1 MKKLLAGLLTAFLMT
16 AGLVAAGSSTPAS
29 AICGD
34 PQYPQCFRTQTGLTV
49 KNVAPRKKSFT
60 ATVKAVGTNAKPT
73 GTFVFR
79 FKKVGG
85 GPAATVTKAVPKTGR
100 VTLQRSF
107 GKGTFNATVS
117 YRPKARSI
125 FKASTSPT
133 RSFTIK

>member
-1 MKKLLAGLLTAFLMT
+1 LMT

-85 GPAATVTKAVPKTGR
+85 GPAATVTRAVPSSGK
-100 VTLQRSF
+100 VTYTRSF
-107 GKGTFNATVS
+107 QKGSFQATVT
-117 YRPKARSI
+117 YKPKTRSI
-125 FKASTSPT
+125 FRTSTSPT